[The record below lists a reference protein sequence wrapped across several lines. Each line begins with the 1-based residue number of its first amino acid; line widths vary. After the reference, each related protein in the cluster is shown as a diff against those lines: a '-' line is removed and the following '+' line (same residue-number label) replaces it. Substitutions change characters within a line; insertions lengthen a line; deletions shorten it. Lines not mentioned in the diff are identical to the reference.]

1 MRLLLVEDDV
11 MIGEMVLH
19 LLRTE
24 HYAVDQSARLGG
36 LRAELRMALATP
48 IAALTLS
55 SSS

>member
-36 LRAELRMALATP
+36 LRAELRMALVKP
-48 IAALTLS
+48 LPPLGS
-55 SSS
+55 S